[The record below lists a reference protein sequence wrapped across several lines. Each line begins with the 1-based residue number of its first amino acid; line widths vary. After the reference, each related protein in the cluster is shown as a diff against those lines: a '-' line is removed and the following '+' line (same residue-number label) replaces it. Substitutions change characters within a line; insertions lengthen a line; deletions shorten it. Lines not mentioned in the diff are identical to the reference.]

1 MLKKLLL
8 YSLIYIVVSLLLSHD
23 EVLCAFKGEELC
35 WVNLIGKFIIFMI
48 LILAFDQFVKPKI
61 FKR

>member
-48 LILAFDQFVKPKI
+48 FMLILDKI
-61 FKR
+61 ILKKRK